1 MSDLPQV
8 YQRYNLLFTPHLIS
22 HLRDLRGAEWRDL
35 IDSLAKLPETH
46 PDALAFSMMMIDLGS
61 CLTCQMDSYR
71 AQRGC
76 AACAQHTIVSFKGS
90 DKQLLKQFEK
100 ARQCMQS
107 GRENDTELKQA
118 A

>member
-1 MSDLPQV
+1 MSNLPQV
-8 YQRYNLLFTPHLIS
+8 YQKYNLLFTPHLIS
-22 HLRDLRGAEWRDL
+22 HLRDLRGAEWQEL

-46 PDALAFSMMMIDLGS
+46 PDALAFSMMMIDLGG

-90 DKQLLKQFEK
+90 DKQLIKRFEK
-100 ARQCMQS
+100 FRQRMQT
-107 GRENDTELKQA
+107 EAEEQTELKRA

>member
-1 MSDLPQV
+1 
-8 YQRYNLLFTPHLIS
+8 
-22 HLRDLRGAEWRDL
+22 LRNLRGEEWAKL
-35 IDSLAKLPETH
+35 IDFLSNLPETH

-76 AACAQHTIVSFKGS
+76 TLCARHTITSFKGS
-90 DKQLLKQFEK
+90 DKQLIRRFEQS
-100 ARQCMQS
+100 RQKMAL
-107 GRENDTELKQA
+107 RLTEVDLKQA